1 MEMIN
6 MPNEL
11 IIQLIELLLA
21 ILTGYVVQFIRTK
34 IKELNIKTDNE
45 LIKKYNAMIAE
56 TIYNCVIATNQT
68 YVETLKKQGKFDKEA
83 QKIAFDNTYNAVLN
97 ILTED
102 TKKYIAE
109 TFGDLTVYLT
119 QQIEAIVNKNK
130 K

>member
-1 MEMIN
+1 MS
-6 MPNEL
+6 NEL

-45 LIKKYNAMIAE
+45 LIKKYNTMIAE
-56 TIYNCVIATNQT
+56 TIYNCVVATNQT
-68 YVETLKKQGKFDKEA
+68 YVETLKAQGKFDEEA
-83 QKIAFDNTYNAVLN
+83 QKIAFENTYNAVLN

-109 TFGDLTVYLT
+109 TFGDLTIYLT